1 MKNSFI
7 TIVLIVLVT
16 VLSVLFTI
24 PSTPKFLGT
33 DKKMNLGLDLQGGA
47 QLLYQLETD
56 KLKDKSPVEAQSE
69 AVDLIRRRIDDLG
82 VSEPSIQPTKIGD
95 GFGIIVELPGVHDIE
110 SAKSIIGKTA
120 QLKFYEMGDDNQ
132 EKETDLTGADVKK
145 AAFNIDQTTGV
156 SASAIINLDFTA
168 EGAKKFKEITKR
180 NIGKPLITKLDDE
193 IVNTATVK
201 TEIDGGKAV
210 VEGIDTR
217 EEAKNTAKLINEG
230 ALPAPI
236 RLVQES
242 HVGASLGREAIE
254 KSMVAGII
262 GVALIAIFM
271 VIYYGGLGFVAVGAL
286 VLYTFIVVAIFKIIG
301 VTMTLSGIAGFIF
314 SIGIA
319 VDANILVFER
329 LKEEKLKHLPIKQAL
344 ENAFNRSW
352 PSIRDSNAASI
363 ITALVL
369 YYLASGTV
377 KGFAVT
383 LIIGIIVSL
392 FTSIVVTRNI
402 LRLVLKES
410 HENN

>member
-1 MKNSFI
+1 MKNSFV
-7 TIVLIVLVT
+7 TFLLIVVIA
-16 VLSVLFTI
+16 VLSVLFT
-24 PSTPKFLGT
+24 TPKTPSFLGER
-33 DKKMNLGLDLQGGA
+33 KMNLGLDLQGGA

-56 KLKDKSPVEAQSE
+56 KLKDKSALEAQSE

-82 VSEPSIQPTKIGD
+82 VSEPTIQPTRIGND
-95 GFGIIVELPGVHDIE
+95 YGIIVELPGVHDIE

-120 QLKFYEMGDDNQ
+120 QLKFYEVGEDNQ
-132 EKETDLTGADVKK
+132 EKETDLTGADIKR
-145 AAFNIDQTTGV
+145 ATFDIDQTTSL
-156 SASAIINLDFTA
+156 SASAIINLEFNPD
-168 EGAKKFKEITKR
+168 GAKKFKEITKR
-180 NIGKPLITKLDDE
+180 NVGKVLITKLDDE
-193 IVNTATVK
+193 IVNTATVRS
-201 TEIDGGKAV
+201 EIDDGKAV
-210 VEGIDTR
+210 IEGIETR
-217 EEAKNTAKLINEG
+217 DEARNTAKLINEG

-236 RLVQES
+236 KLVQES

-254 KSMVAGII
+254 KSMVAGVIGII
-262 GVALIAIFM
+262 LVAIFM
-271 VIYYGGLGFVAVGAL
+271 IAYYRGLGLVAVGAL
-286 VLYTFIVVAIFKIIG
+286 TLYTFIVIAVFKLIG

-329 LKEEKLKHLPIKQAL
+329 YKEEIHKKLPVKQAL
-344 ENAFNRSW
+344 ENAFVRSW

-383 LIIGIIVSL
+383 LIIGILVSL

-402 LRLVLKES
+402 LRLVLKE
-410 HENN
+410 HNENN

>member
-7 TIVLIVLVT
+7 TFVLIILVA

-24 PSTPKFLGT
+24 PKTPDFLG

-56 KLKDKSPVEAQSE
+56 KLKDKSALEAQSE

-82 VSEPSIQPTKIGD
+82 VSEPTIQPTRIGNEY
-95 GFGIIVELPGVHDIE
+95 GIIVELPGVHDIE

-120 QLKFYEMGDDNQ
+120 QLKFYEIGGDNQ
-132 EKETDLTGADVKK
+132 EKETDLTGADIKR
-145 AAFNIDQTTGV
+145 ATFDIDQTTGL
-156 SASAIINLDFTA
+156 SASAIINLEFNPD
-168 EGAKKFKEITKR
+168 GAKKFKEITKR
-180 NIGKPLITKLDDE
+180 NVGKVLITKLDDE
-193 IVNTATVK
+193 IVNTATVRS
-201 TEIDGGKAV
+201 EIDGGKAV
-210 VEGIDTR
+210 IEGIETR

-236 RLVQES
+236 KLVQES

-254 KSMVAGII
+254 KSMVAGVIGII
-262 GVALIAIFM
+262 LVAIFM
-271 VIYYGGLGFVAVGAL
+271 VVYYKGLGLVAVGAL
-286 VLYTFIVVAIFKIIG
+286 TLYTFVVVAVFKLIG

-329 LKEEKLKHLPIKQAL
+329 YKEEIQKKLPVKQAL
-344 ENAFNRSW
+344 ENAFTRSW

-383 LIIGIIVSL
+383 LIIGILVSL

-402 LRLVLKES
+402 LRLVLKDY
-410 HENN
+410 NGDN

>member
-1 MKNSFI
+1 MKNSFV
-7 TIVLIVLVT
+7 TFLLIVVIA
-16 VLSVLFTI
+16 VLSVLFT
-24 PSTPKFLGT
+24 TPKTPSFLGER
-33 DKKMNLGLDLQGGA
+33 KMNLGLDLQGGA

-56 KLKDKSPVEAQSE
+56 KLKDKSALEAQSE

-82 VSEPSIQPTKIGD
+82 VSEPTIQPTRIGND
-95 GFGIIVELPGVHDIE
+95 YGIIVELPGVHDIE

-120 QLKFYEMGDDNQ
+120 QLKFYEVGEDNQ
-132 EKETDLTGADVKK
+132 EKETDLTGADIKR
-145 AAFNIDQTTGV
+145 ATFDIDQTTSL
-156 SASAIINLDFTA
+156 SASAIINLEFNPD
-168 EGAKKFKEITKR
+168 GAKKFKEITKR
-180 NIGKPLITKLDDE
+180 NVGKVLITKLDDE
-193 IVNTATVK
+193 IVNTATVRS
-201 TEIDGGKAV
+201 EIDGGKAV
-210 VEGIDTR
+210 IEGIETR
-217 EEAKNTAKLINEG
+217 DEARNTAKLINEG

-236 RLVQES
+236 KLVQES

-254 KSMVAGII
+254 KSMVAGVIGII
-262 GVALIAIFM
+262 LVAIFM
-271 VIYYGGLGFVAVGAL
+271 IAYYRGLGLVAVGAL
-286 VLYTFIVVAIFKIIG
+286 TLYTFIVIAVFKLIG

-329 LKEEKLKHLPIKQAL
+329 YKEEIHKKLPVKQAL
-344 ENAFNRSW
+344 ENAFVRSW

-383 LIIGIIVSL
+383 LIIGILVSL

-402 LRLVLKES
+402 LRLVLKE
-410 HENN
+410 HNENN